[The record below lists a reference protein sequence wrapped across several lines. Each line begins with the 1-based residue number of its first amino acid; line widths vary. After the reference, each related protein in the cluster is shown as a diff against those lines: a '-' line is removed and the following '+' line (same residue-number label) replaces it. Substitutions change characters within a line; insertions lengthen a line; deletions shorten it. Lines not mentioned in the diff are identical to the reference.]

1 MTKRFIHGIIPY
13 QLINNNMR
21 PQQAM
26 FFGKRKYEVSDPAFY
41 DSLIA
46 EQKKRARQ
54 HSQDATEWLELG
66 RLCEAKIDMVQYF
79 ARRQLVIRHFLPF
92 FTLVLLGIIATYYFF
107 GPQLMINAW
116 LSALTFAVYLFSAAA
131 LIYIWFL
138 RYPLSGRRYFLKALK
153 LDPQCGDAY
162 VYLGLIALRRYQ
174 KRTAYQ
180 FWEQAVRLHAG
191 NKTKIERELK
201 SIYHKEFI
209 SFFKEKSENET
220 GMQRI
225 IDHQLDQIRQLRSKN
240 ASLEKRVEN
249 LSAKADQAQW
259 ETTHKAKQL
268 DKEMKHHVSSIH
280 QDYENKIAVLQEEAK
295 AEAQELAQRDFIR
308 LTTEI
313 LESKAGLEEQS
324 FTAAARATENI
335 VGKRTWQAFSEQ
347 TRTYLATAE
356 QVYTVLTPQE
366 EKPDYS
372 LVGMGLCKA
381 LETEINQ
388 RLVSPFIAYLNGN
401 MSDFLKIHQ
410 TGENKDKPYY
420 FTYLAKVVDRENFP
434 EVTSLTL
441 GQYHFILKRT
451 LQKDYA
457 LKEYG
462 DFLDWICVASRAVF
476 GKTFLGKLETVVKQY
491 RNTIAHQSPMNKNEY
506 DHLRKLIFSGNNSLL
521 TNCCKIENLNL
532 KSVN

>member
-1 MTKRFIHGIIPY
+1 M
-13 QLINNNMR
+13 LN
-21 PQQAM
+21 
-26 FFGKRKYEVSDPAFY
+26 GKRKYEVSDPAFY
-41 DSLIA
+41 DSLIT

-240 ASLEKRVEN
+240 ASLEKRVES
-249 LSAKADQAQW
+249 LSAKVDQTKW
-259 ETTHKAKQL
+259 EISRKAKQL
-268 DKEMKHHVSSIH
+268 DKEMKHHVSSI
-280 QDYENKIAVLQEEAK
+280 QEDYENKIVVLQEEAK

-313 LESKAGLEEQS
+313 MESKAGREVQS
-324 FTAAARATENI
+324 FDAAAGTVENK

-347 TRTYLATAE
+347 TRLYLATAE
-356 QVYTVLTPQE
+356 QVYALLTEQE

-372 LVGMGLCKA
+372 LVGMELCKA

-388 RLVSPFIAYLNGN
+388 RLIEPFAEHLDGDQ
-401 MSDFLKIHQ
+401 SEFLRISQ
-410 TGENKDKPYY
+410 TGTHKDRPLY
-420 FTYLAKVVDRENFP
+420 FTYLAKVADRNNYP
-434 EVTSLTL
+434 EVISLTL
-441 GQYHFILKRT
+441 GQYCFALKLT
-451 LQKDYA
+451 LKGDYA

-462 DFLDWICVASRAVF
+462 NFLDWICATSGTII
-476 GKTFLGKLETVVKQY
+476 GKTFYNKLETVVKKY
-491 RNTIAHQSPMNKNEY
+491 RNMIAHQSPMNKNEY
-506 DHLRKLIFSGNNSLL
+506 DHLRELVLFGDDALLI
-521 TNCCKIENLNL
+521 TCCEIESN
-532 KSVN
+532 KPSTKGQKQSVN